1 MHDDISLDESF
12 SNKISINSL
21 IGNMCH
27 NLENNL
33 YHDEETIT
41 MIEKFVNDVK
51 FIKNN
56 NLTFCEL
63 FGVSI
68 LIEKWTTKGRKS
80 DK

>member
-1 MHDDISLDESF
+1 
-12 SNKISINSL
+12 
-21 IGNMCH
+21 MCH

-68 LIEKWTTKGRKS
+68 LIEK
-80 DK
+80 